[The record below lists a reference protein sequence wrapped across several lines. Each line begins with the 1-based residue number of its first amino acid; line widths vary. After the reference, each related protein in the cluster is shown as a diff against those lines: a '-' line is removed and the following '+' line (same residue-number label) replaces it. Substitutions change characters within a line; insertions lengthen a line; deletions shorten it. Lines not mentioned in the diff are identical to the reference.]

1 MSTSFVLVYQFY
13 FYMPQL
19 IKPEFLK
26 SFFFFELEA
35 FSCDFKIDC
44 ILLWQLMSLNKKNGG
59 IIRKIS
65 YFHFMILYLSF
76 YNRRVGISDSSNYF
90 MPAMISN
97 NIESGH
103 PQWTPTI
110 RVKGLDK
117 ETIYFDFRLDI
128 GITNFN
134 DMDEFAPVTKHERQR
149 K

>member
-1 MSTSFVLVYQFY
+1 
-13 FYMPQL
+13 
-19 IKPEFLK
+19 
-26 SFFFFELEA
+26 
-35 FSCDFKIDC
+35 
-44 ILLWQLMSLNKKNGG
+44 
-59 IIRKIS
+59 
-65 YFHFMILYLSF
+65 MILYLYF
-76 YNRRVGISDSSNYF
+76 YNRRVSISDSSNYF
-90 MPAMISN
+90 MSAMISN

-134 DMDEFAPVTKHERQR
+134 DMDEFAPVTKHEGQR